1 MNLEEFVKNNT
12 GKKVDYDGVFGP
24 QCVDL
29 ARQYWKDVLDVPEKT
44 EPCLSSGG
52 AKDLFID
59 YLGMPKEKKYFER
72 ITEDFFEGDTLIWNA
87 TSTNEYGHIAIYLGE
102 LGDSFIVFEQ
112 DGFKKDGA
120 KINIRSKSNLLGAL
134 RRR

>member
-1 MNLEEFVKNNT
+1 MNLEEFVIKYS

-29 ARQYWKDVLDVPEKT
+29 ARQYWKDVLNIPEKT
-44 EPCLSSGG
+44 ESCLSSGG

-59 YLGMPKEKKYFER
+59 YLGMPKERKYFER
-72 ITEDFFEGDTLIWNA
+72 VIEDYKVGDTLIWN
-87 TSTNEYGHIAIYLGE
+87 STETNKYGHIAILLGE
-102 LGDSFIVFEQ
+102 LENSFIIFEQ

-120 KINIRSKSNLLGAL
+120 KISIRSKNNLLGAL
-134 RRR
+134 RRK